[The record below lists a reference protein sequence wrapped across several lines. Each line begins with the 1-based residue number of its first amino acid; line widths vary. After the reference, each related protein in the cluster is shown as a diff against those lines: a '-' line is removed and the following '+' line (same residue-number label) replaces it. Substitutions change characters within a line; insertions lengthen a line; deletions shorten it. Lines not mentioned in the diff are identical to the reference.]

1 VTAYQG
7 WSMCFRLLAVAL
19 GSHERTACR
28 RRAARDGQGSAHGAP
43 RSHLR
48 CRLRTSGR
56 GDAAR
61 IPRPRIRGG
70 QEYREGKNIV
80 IESRWAEGRY
90 DQLPAL
96 AGELFRLQPDVNVT
110 SGPGTR
116 IVMPDTPR
124 REACPGAAADSSADW
139 SIVLAE
145 VVALGD
151 AAVVPPV
158 QTAPLQHRHHQIH
171 ELLDRAR

>member
-1 VTAYQG
+1 
-7 WSMCFRLLAVAL
+7 MCFWLLAVAL
-19 GSHERTACR
+19 VLMNVPHVAGAQPATSKVPRMGFLGVTS
-28 RRAARDGQGSAHGAP
+28 AAGYARQVEAMRQGFRDLGYVE
-43 RSHLR
+43 
-48 CRLRTSGR
+48 
-56 GDAAR
+56 D
-61 IPRPRIRGG
+61 
-70 QEYREGKNIV
+70 KNIV
-80 IESRWAEGRY
+80 RAKISSPSPAGRRA
-90 DQLPAL
+90 DTIMLPAL